1 MTLSGRRNHLTELL
15 DSARKAPYSEVTP
28 TKSDAR
34 QGRKGRKVSDDS
46 YGIVAGPQSHN
57 SRFVAKADLLGI
69 APGAA
74 AGGIPKTD

>member
-1 MTLSGRRNHLTELL
+1 MPHSGHINHLTELL
-15 DSARKAPYSEVTP
+15 DSAQNAPYSEVTP
-28 TKSDAR
+28 TESDAR

-46 YGIVAGPQSHN
+46 SEFVAGPQSHN